1 MENKKVSSMFVFI
14 FIIVFVSIITN
25 PSTEM
30 QRQIIY
36 SKQNSLVE
44 EYLCKNSDFTTSN
57 NFQKNMNLV
66 AGSVFMNALISQDLI
81 KEITINNFLAFSVLK
96 YTKDNENQIIGI
108 GAFGRIYLFS
118 NKTDE
123 ILKDKVEG
131 SMKSFDL
138 YKNEIGL

>member
-81 KEITINNFLAFSVLK
+81 KEITINNFLAFSVLNIRR
-96 YTKDNENQIIGI
+96 T
-108 GAFGRIYLFS
+108 
-118 NKTDE
+118 
-123 ILKDKVEG
+123 
-131 SMKSFDL
+131 MKI
-138 YKNEIGL
+138 K